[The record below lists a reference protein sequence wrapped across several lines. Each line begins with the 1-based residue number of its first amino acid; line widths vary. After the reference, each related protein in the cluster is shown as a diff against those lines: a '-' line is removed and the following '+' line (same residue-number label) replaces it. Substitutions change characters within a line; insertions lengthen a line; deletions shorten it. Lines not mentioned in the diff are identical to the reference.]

1 MNWRNDETD
10 FHCPCHDG
18 VFDVEGKVVSGPPPR
33 PLDEYENKVE
43 DGNLFI
49 HFVEG

>member
-1 MNWRNDETD
+1 MRQISTALATMASSI
-10 FHCPCHDG
+10 
-18 VFDVEGKVVSGPPPR
+18 VEGKVVSGPPPK